1 MKLSHD
7 ELLMVLRDPRWK
19 RVLDAKWPINPTGYW
34 LSRLADHMEQLEK
47 TYWKSHAQILKRY
60 AEMNED
66 GSVKTGPG
74 GAVTFPSPEVEAK
87 CRREIG
93 ELGELE
99 VEMKYVPIKVDLN
112 RIPDDLTPAD
122 LAVVLRFLDVKEGVE
137 PPPPNP

>member
-1 MKLSHD
+1 MKMNHV
-7 ELLMVLRDPRWK
+7 ELLSLLKDNRWEK
-19 RVLDAKWPINPTGYW
+19 VIKAKWPINPTGYW

-47 TYWKSHAQILKRY
+47 AYWRSHAQVIKRH
-60 AEMNED
+60 AEMNDD

-74 GAVTFPSPEVEAK
+74 GAVAFPSPEVEAE

-122 LAVVLRFLDVKEGVE
+122 LAVVLRFLDVKEGE
-137 PPPPNP
+137 EEISE